1 MTFSAQLHAW
11 ESSGEYREL
20 KGQRHFVQIAGTGP
34 ALLVLH
40 GFPSASVDW
49 APLWPQLTAHF
60 RCYSL
65 DFLGFGLSAKP
76 KNHHYSIFDQADR
89 VEALLRAE
97 AVEHF
102 HILAHDIGD
111 TVAQELL
118 ARQLDGSGHGHID
131 RVCLL
136 NGGLFP
142 ETHRALLM
150 QKLLASP
157 LGPVLARLL
166 RREVFIER
174 LQAACCHQLPEAA
187 VSDMWALLRHNDGH
201 LRMPQLITYMAQRQ
215 QYRERWVGALQHTS
229 SQLRVVAGADDPI
242 SGAHMI
248 ARYEELIA
256 QPNALALPGLG
267 HYPQLEN
274 PEQVWQAVAPFLQ
287 GTQPEAS

>member
-1 MTFSAQLHAW
+1 MTFSPALQAW
-11 ESSGEYREL
+11 EHSGDYREL
-20 KGQRHFVQIAGTGP
+20 KGQRHFVQVAGTGP
-34 ALLVLH
+34 VLLLLH
-40 GFPSASVDW
+40 GFPTSSADW

-60 RCYSL
+60 RCYAI

-76 KNHHYSIFDQADR
+76 KRHHYSIFDQADR

-97 AVEHF
+97 GVERY

-118 ARQLDGSGHGHID
+118 ARQLDGSGHGVID

-142 ETHRALLM
+142 ETHRALLT

-157 LGPVLARLL
+157 LGPLLARLM
-166 RREVFIER
+166 RRDVFIER
-174 LQAACCHQLPEAA
+174 LQAACCHQLPDEA

-201 LRMPQLITYMAQRQ
+201 LRMPQLIGYMAERLQQRA
-215 QYRERWVGALQHTS
+215 RWVGALQHS
-229 SQLRVVAGADDPI
+229 RCPIRVVAGADDPI

-248 ARYEELIA
+248 ARYRELIA
-256 QPNALALPGLG
+256 QPDAFVLPKLG
-267 HYPQLEN
+267 HYPQVER
-274 PEQVWQAVAPFLQ
+274 PEQVWAVISSFLI
-287 GTQPEAS
+287 G

>member
-1 MTFSAQLHAW
+1 MSFSAQLLSW
-11 ESSGEYREL
+11 ERSGDYREL
-20 KGQRHFVQIAGTGP
+20 KGQRHFVHIAGTGP
-34 ALLVLH
+34 ALLLLH

-60 RCYSL
+60 RCYTF

-76 KNHHYSIFDQADR
+76 KKHHYSIFDQADR

-97 AVEHF
+97 GVERY

-118 ARQLDGSGHGHID
+118 ARQLDGSGHGVID

-142 ETHRALLM
+142 ETHRALLT

-157 LGPVLARLL
+157 LGPLVARLM

-174 LQAACCHQLPEAA
+174 LQAACCHQLPDEA
-187 VSDMWALLRHNDGH
+187 VSDMWALLKHNDGH
-201 LRMPQLITYMAQRQ
+201 LRMPQLIGYMAERQ
-215 QYRERWVGALQHTS
+215 QQRARWVGALQRTAS
-229 SQLRVVAGADDPI
+229 PLRVVVGADDPI
-242 SGAHMI
+242 SGEHMV
-248 ARYEELIA
+248 ARYRELIP
-256 QPNALALPGLG
+256 QPDAHVLPGLG
-267 HYPQLEN
+267 HYPQVER
-274 PEQVWQAVAPFLQ
+274 PEQVWAAISPFLI
-287 GTQPEAS
+287 G